1 MTDGSVAIR
10 LMHRLTLTQ
19 CDYCLKVNILFVA
32 KMGIHP
38 NAVNRYQ
45 KNQLCQIDR
54 ALRPYFRFVVFYILK
69 NAFEN
74 IKC

>member
-1 MTDGSVAIR
+1 MNENAVAGSVAIE
-10 LMHRLTLTQ
+10 LTLTQ
-19 CDYCLKVNILFVA
+19 YDYCLKVNILFVA

-54 ALRPYFRFVVFYILK
+54 ALRPYFRFVVFCNLK
-69 NAFEN
+69 KC
-74 IKC
+74 IKIH